1 MWLCHCSHYHLGT
14 HVPPLWSGSALP
26 LFLSSVSPGNQVPG
40 AWWASGGKTVC
51 EADKY
56 AKAKK
61 TYSRLWHC
69 KEQIIIIIKTYGN
82 KPCPTGV
89 MRFANS

>member
-1 MWLCHCSHYHLGT
+1 M
-14 HVPPLWSGSALP
+14 
-26 LFLSSVSPGNQVPG
+26 PG

-69 KEQIIIIIKTYGN
+69 KEQIIIIIIKNLWKQALSNRCYEICKLITESGLEASA
-82 KPCPTGV
+82 G
-89 MRFANS
+89 